1 MAEIVSVGLKPLS
14 ELEWVCVR
22 RAVGYSVAHAW
33 EVANLWSLMTDFR
46 GFLADAWR
54 GSAVDEVDAY
64 ARLVDS
70 FTPKYVTD
78 EGEGVPLEV
87 FAELVPEW
95 SAWMSLHQN
104 DLRHALL
111 SVAEWVLG
119 EKFEGWATEECK
131 HLLLCSCAGKGFMCS
146 SRSRVN
152 RFLERAVEVSGWGNG
167 IPVVGS
173 SQAVDVLSAIQ
184 EGIYQR
190 EVPIREGHEG
200 RHPYEIWNCM
210 GDVYTDEI
218 IRWACRRSGVWV
230 AGDYALTRHVLST
243 PVEEPT
249 DEEVTEPLAQ
259 EEWVTIEVG
268 SACQP
273 EPNAGEEPKKRRSWF
288 KRLLGV

>member
-1 MAEIVSVGLKPLS
+1 MVELVPVRLEPLG
-14 ELEWVCVR
+14 EGEYECVR

-33 EVANLWSLMTDFR
+33 EMANLGSLMTDFR

-54 GSAVDEVDAY
+54 GSAADEMFTY

-70 FTPKYVTD
+70 FTPKYVAD
-78 EGEGVPLEV
+78 EGAGVPLEV
-87 FAELVPEW
+87 FVGLVPGW
-95 SAWMSLHQN
+95 SAWVSLHQN

-119 EKFEGWATEECK
+119 EKFEGWATEDCK
-131 HLLLCSCAGKGFMCS
+131 HLLLCSCAGEGFMCS

-152 RFLERAVEVSGWGNG
+152 RFLERAVEVSAWEDG

-173 SQAVDVLSAIQ
+173 SPAVNVLSAIQ
-184 EGIYQR
+184 EGICQR

-200 RHPYEIWNCM
+200 RHPYEIWDCM

-218 IRWACRRSGVWV
+218 IRWACRLSGVWV

-249 DEEVTEPLAQ
+249 DEELTEPLEQ
-259 EEWVTIEVG
+259 GDWVTIEVG
-268 SACQP
+268 SGCQP
-273 EPNAGEEPKKRRSWF
+273 EANADEEPVKRWSWF
-288 KRLLGV
+288 RRLFGV